1 MRNFLR
7 TYLFTSY
14 DQAMAIVR
22 AFTPLL
28 GAYLVHW
35 GVVNDAQW
43 ALSAGLAG
51 AIVPSILAGIAH
63 TDAALISAAASVP
76 DVQAIVTTP
85 ERAKADPSDKVVS
98 Q

>member
-35 GVVNDAQW
+35 GVVNDAEW
-43 ALSAGLAG
+43 ALWAGLAG
-51 AIVPSILAGIAH
+51 AIVPSIFAGVAH
-63 TDAALISAAASVP
+63 TDAALIAAAASVP
-76 DVQAIVTTP
+76 DVAQILTTP
-85 ERAKADPSDKVVS
+85 ERAEAVKSDKVVS